1 MLTIFC
7 LFALSWAE
15 IQWWILSN
23 LRWWAL
29 QALLEQR
36 VQYSAANLG
45 DAWQELGHSARAGV
59 LGSRV
64 AIWPVRYSMSIIY
77 LQTTSGESVG
87 EGRLLDVCAELS
99 WNLPLQLCLGLTL
112 LILPPINQKKKIKN
126 KKTQTKTQQN
136 TFPWTFWNIKKKSHC
151 NGGGSRRSYQHNQ
164 KGKEKL
170 LSFTRH
176 CHQQQAQH
184 EEVFSAPGCSYS
196 TGEEQ
201 RDIND
206 AVARTSQLD

>member
-1 MLTIFC
+1 MVSSASFTGAASSIPCGKPGGCLAGAWPLGQSWSPWLSCSHLTC
-7 LFALSWAE
+7 TLFLVYNLSANNIRGISRRGEAVGCVCWTV
-15 IQWWILSN
+15 
-23 LRWWAL
+23 
-29 QALLEQR
+29 LEP
-36 VQYSAANLG
+36 AT
-45 DAWQELGHSARAGV
+45 
-59 LGSRV
+59 
-64 AIWPVRYSMSIIY
+64 P
-77 LQTTSGESVG
+77 
-87 EGRLLDVCAELS
+87 
-99 WNLPLQLCLGLTL
+99 TL
-112 LILPPINQKKKIKN
+112 LRTHSSNTASNQPKKKKSKSKKPKQKPN
-126 KKTQTKTQQN
+126 KTLFLELFETL
-136 TFPWTFWNIKKKSHC
+136 KKKSHC